1 MLEDN
6 RGCASRMQLR
16 NTSIILVIFGTTV
29 VTALFWNWP
38 FKVSEIGGG
47 PSVLIYLVLLSIV
60 GIPVILVELALGSWS
75 KSAFPASLK
84 MINSK
89 LEFFGWFALVNTFW
103 LLSGLCAILS
113 WAASLACY
121 TLGGFYPLSN
131 WIFPLTGAFDF
142 SNYFFNYS
150 SPLIPLIGLLII
162 WGIIFLISIFDKWG
176 SRIKKIAIKIVF
188 PALAIVMVI
197 ILILTVSLAGGVNP
211 GLNFYLGFDPQV
223 FLSGSSWR
231 TLTTILFFNLGAGLG
246 ILSFYTSKN
255 EGGQNK
261 LTSLALIATLLGTGL
276 IFLGGTLFFTMSG
289 TSGLT
294 ILLSPINFFPMGL
307 LGFPA
312 APFIGWSAGFAIIER
327 GMGFFIGKSLA
338 LLFYTLTFIAGI
350 LGLTFLI
357 EPIKETLRTKCNLNS
372 RELLALLVGAGFLA
386 SIPFT
391 LTSKSPWGYY
401 LTSLSNWWVEGF
413 GLALIVLVELIAVG
427 WIWGA
432 ENVVGYINNNSHIRI
447 PKWFKWIIKFVAP
460 ATVII
465 TLVIGVYDTL
475 KGYIPNSWGIPSPLV
490 TLQQT
495 LAPWYTNPNFVFQIL
510 AVVWLAG
517 NIIIAIILTRRKPK
531 EEKMGKKKEKGEQI
545 RNA

>member
-1 MLEDN
+1 
-6 RGCASRMQLR
+6 MQLR

-29 VTALFWNWP
+29 AISLFWNWP

-47 PSVLIYLVLLSIV
+47 PSVLIYLVLLLIV
-60 GIPVILVELALGSWS
+60 GIPVVLVELALGSWS
-75 KSAFPASLK
+75 KSVFPTSLK

-89 LEFFGWFALVNTFW
+89 LEFFGWFALINTFW
-103 LLSGLCAILS
+103 LLTGLCAILS
-113 WAASLACY
+113 WTFSLACY
-121 TLGGFYPLSN
+121 TLGRFYPLSN
-131 WIFPLTGAFDF
+131 WIFPMTGAFDF
-142 SNYFFNYS
+142 SNYFFNHS
-150 SPLIPLIGLLII
+150 SPLLPLIGLSII
-162 WGIIFLISIFDKWG
+162 WGTIFLISIFDRWG
-176 SRIKKIAIKIVF
+176 SIIKKTAIKIVF
-188 PALAIVMVI
+188 PTLAIIMVI
-197 ILILTVSLAGGVNP
+197 TLILTASLAGGVNP

-231 TLTTILFFNLGAGLG
+231 TLTTLLFFNLGAGLG

-255 EGGQNK
+255 SEGENK
-261 LTSLALIATLLGTGL
+261 LTSLTIIATLLGAGL
-276 IFLGGTLFFTMSG
+276 IFLGGMIFFTMSG

-294 ILLSPINFFPMGL
+294 ILFGSINFFPMGI

-327 GMGFFIGKSLA
+327 GMGFLVGKSLA

-357 EPIKETLRTKCNLNS
+357 EPIKETLRTKFNLNS
-372 RELLALLVGAGFLA
+372 RKLLAILVGAGFLA

-413 GLALIVLVELIAVG
+413 GLALIVLVELITVG

-432 ENVVGYINNNSHIRI
+432 EKVVGYINNNSHIRI
-447 PKWFKWIIKFVAP
+447 PRWFKWIIKFVAP

-475 KGYIPNSWGIPSPLV
+475 KGYVSNSWGILSPL
-490 TLQQT
+490 TAFQQT
-495 LAPWYTNPNFVFQIL
+495 LAPWYTNPNFVFPIL
-510 AVVWLAG
+510 ALLWLTS
-517 NIIIAIILTRRKPK
+517 NTIIAIILTRRKPK
-531 EEKMGKKKEKGEQI
+531 EEKVEKKKKKGSE
-545 RNA
+545 

>member
-1 MLEDN
+1 
-6 RGCASRMQLR
+6 MQLR
-16 NTSIILVIFGTTV
+16 NTSIILVIFGITV
-29 VTALFWNWP
+29 AISLFWNWP

-47 PSVLIYLVLLSIV
+47 PSVLIYLVLLLIV
-60 GIPVILVELALGSWS
+60 GIPVVLVELALGSWS
-75 KSAFPASLK
+75 KSVFPASLK

-89 LEFFGWFALVNTFW
+89 LEFFGWFALINTFW
-103 LLSGLCAILS
+103 LLTGLCAILS
-113 WAASLACY
+113 WTASLACY
-121 TLGGFYPLSN
+121 TVSRFYPLSN
-131 WIFPLTGAFDF
+131 WVFPLTGAFDF

-150 SPLIPLIGLLII
+150 SPLPPLMGLSII
-162 WGIIFLISIFDKWG
+162 WGAIFLFSIFDRWG
-176 SRIKKIAIKIVF
+176 SRIKKVAIKIVF
-188 PALAIVMVI
+188 PALAIIMVI
-197 ILILTVSLAGGVNP
+197 TLILTVSLAGGVNP

-246 ILSFYTSKN
+246 ILSFYTSKDSG
-255 EGGQNK
+255 EQNK

-276 IFLGGTLFFTMSG
+276 IFLGGTIFFTMSG
-289 TSGLT
+289 ISGLT
-294 ILLSPINFFPMGL
+294 ILLSPINFFPMGI

-327 GMGFFIGKSLA
+327 GMGFLIGKSLA

-350 LGLTFLI
+350 LGLTFLV
-357 EPIKETLRTKCNLNS
+357 EPIKETLRTKFNLSS
-372 RELLALLVGAGFLA
+372 RKLIAILVIAGFLA

-391 LTSKSPWGYY
+391 LTKSPWGYY

-465 TLVIGVYDTL
+465 ALVIGVYDTL
-475 KGYIPNSWGIPSPLV
+475 KGYVSNSWGIFSPLV
-490 TLQQT
+490 AFQQT
-495 LAPWYTNPNFVFQIL
+495 LAPWYTNPNFVFPIL
-510 AVVWLAG
+510 ALVWLAS
-517 NIIIAIILTRRKPK
+517 NIVMAIILTRRKPE
-531 EEKMGKKKEKGEQI
+531 EEKVEKKKEKGKRI